1 MMKGR
6 SSRRFTLVFAAVA
19 TLASLAAIGVAGA
32 FAAGAP
38 GDKGARLHI
47 DAEFNS
53 YLDFAGNE
61 RCHPPL
67 LLVIGVGT
75 AKGTH
80 LSSRSTATA
89 EECSDDQINPGFFV
103 VHGMG
108 TFKTPNGDELYLD
121 YHETSNAPDF
131 TVDPC
136 DCVLHDRGTFTVV
149 GGTGRFAGAT
159 GSGSISAEVPIFFD
173 FTDPVHP
180 LKAHVTAQY
189 EGTIRLAGGE

>member
-1 MMKGR
+1 MK
-6 SSRRFTLVFAAVA
+6 RRGLRGA
-19 TLASLAAIGVAGA
+19 LALALAAAATTAIWAVGGA
-32 FAAGAP
+32 LAAGPP
-38 GDKGARLHI
+38 GEPSDKGARLHI

-53 YLDFAGNE
+53 YLEFAGNE

-89 EECSDDQINPGFFV
+89 EECSDDQIRPGFFV

-136 DCVLHDRGTFTVV
+136 DCVLYDEGTFTVV

-159 GSGSISAEVPIFFD
+159 GSGSISAVVPIYFD
-173 FTDPVHP
+173 FADPVHP

-189 EGTIRLAGGE
+189 EGTIRLAP